1 MDFVDVYRRSV
12 FFVVD
17 TTPGVS
23 VCLQL
28 VSVEG
33 GRTLYQKKPQAG
45 YLSEL
50 VIWLQHHQTII
61 YLPMIISKQSSL
73 FHRFFPLRIPY

>member
-33 GRTLYQKKPQAG
+33 GRTLYQKKPHAG

-50 VIWLQHHQTII
+50 VIWL
-61 YLPMIISKQSSL
+61 
-73 FHRFFPLRIPY
+73 